1 MIAQSLKTYGQRL
14 TIKEATPALFI
25 TNQKLLAHTTML
37 FSEFFE
43 ANLDRE
49 AAKSDAALRR
59 RKDHLDACF
68 GPLFSKIG
76 FFDKHLKVVLATDRS
91 RFKNFIKGVKF
102 EVQNM

>member
-1 MIAQSLKTYGQRL
+1 
-14 TIKEATPALFI
+14 
-25 TNQKLLAHTTML
+25 ML

-49 AAKSDAALRR
+49 AVKSDAALRR

-76 FFDKHLKVVLATDRS
+76 YFDKHLKVVLATDRS
-91 RFKNFIKGVKF
+91 RFKNFIKGVEF